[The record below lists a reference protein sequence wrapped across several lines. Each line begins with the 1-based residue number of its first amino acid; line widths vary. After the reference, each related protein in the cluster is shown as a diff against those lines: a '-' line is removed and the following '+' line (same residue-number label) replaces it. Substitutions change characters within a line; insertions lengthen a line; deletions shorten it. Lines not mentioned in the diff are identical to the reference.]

1 MSEERKHLLELCDLV
16 CSARATSEQIE
27 ELESLML
34 RDEEARTMFSDWSA
48 MQVDLI
54 SSVQASQS
62 RDRLLSQ
69 ISQPPAPHTRGQRL
83 PWFAVL
89 AASLISVAAL
99 FGWSG
104 QKSKPPLR
112 DTRQPEFV
120 ASPKSESLPTS
131 VKHSGEGSIDG
142 MAIVN
147 RVEEVV
153 WSPTSKLFAQGDL
166 LGATDWVELESGVA
180 EIEFGE
186 GAVVVLEGPAKFA
199 AKSTSKGVLQSGKLA
214 AVVPPWAEGFQIDTP
229 TLEVVDRGTQFVV
242 EVSDD
247 QQVSVGVTKG
257 EVEVQKATASGEVP
271 IGKPKHRL
279 FAGKAVRA
287 SSTDLNAAVFN
298 DSWHLLSEQLPTRPD
313 HTQVEVVA
321 KYRRDFIEGIS
332 NKPMRENHWRF
343 YANYWSH
350 YNDPEGYRELLWD
363 SERRVYDPNGN
374 VGLASDDRLHVANF
388 SYRGGH
394 PGQGKDQC
402 KDDMDHC
409 VVAAH
414 QVQQGGQYR
423 IESGWLVRAES
434 RDELQNQ
441 AVDLRVWVNK
451 RSDLLEQTCNRRG
464 LLKFSTD
471 IGQLEVGD
479 WIYLA
484 VGPRGVAYNDRF
496 EWDFAIVRTIEEFA
510 N

>member
-1 MSEERKHLLELCDLV
+1 
-16 CSARATSEQIE
+16 
-27 ELESLML
+27 ML
-34 RDEEARTMFSDWSA
+34 NDEEARNTFADWSA

-62 RDRLLSQ
+62 RERLLTQMSEV
-69 ISQPPAPHTRGQRL
+69 PAPHTRRNRVSWL
-83 PWFAVL
+83 AVL
-89 AASLISVAAL
+89 AASVLSIFAVTQWN
-99 FGWSG
+99 GHEG
-104 QKSKPPLR
+104 
-112 DTRQPEFV
+112 RQQ
-120 ASPKSESLPTS
+120 AKNSLKSETQTDSDENQNLLAATNS
-131 VKHSGEGSIDG
+131 EEEASIDG

-153 WSPTSKLFAQGDL
+153 WAPSSRPFAQGDL
-166 LGATDWVELESGVA
+166 LGTADWVQLVSGVA

-199 AKSTSKGVLQSGKLA
+199 ATSTSKGVLESGKLA

-229 TLEVVDRGTQFVV
+229 TLEVVDRGTKFIV
-242 EVSDD
+242 EVSHD
-247 QQVSVGVTKG
+247 QEVSVGVTKG
-257 EVEVQKATASGEVP
+257 EVEVQKANALGNAP

-279 FAGKAVRA
+279 FAGKAVRS

-298 DSWHLLSEQLPTRPD
+298 DSWHVLSDRLPERPD

-321 KYRRDFIEGIS
+321 KYRRDFIEGVS
-332 NKPMRENHWRF
+332 NTPMRENHWRY

-363 SERRVYDPNGN
+363 SERRVYDPNGD

-402 KDDMDHC
+402 KDDLDHC

-414 QVQQGGQYR
+414 KVQQSGHYR

-434 RDELQNQ
+434 RDELPNQ
-441 AVDLRVWVNK
+441 AVDLRVWVNR
-451 RSDLLEQTCNRRG
+451 RSDIIDQTCNRRG
-464 LLKFSTD
+464 LLKFRAD
-471 IGQLEVGD
+471 VGELEAGD

-496 EWDFAIVRTIEEFA
+496 EWDFAIVRTIDELA